1 MNMKKIIS
9 LVLIIIFSLSL
20 FTACSTEKKSA
31 IMGDIDFEVIGTD
44 ALTDSSLEEWYN
56 ENNNK
61 EGIFSFDFKN
71 HKYILVGAG
80 EKPTGGYSVEITSVV
95 GKEDSILVNA
105 KVNAPK
111 ADEIVTQALT
121 YPSTL
126 IKISKDSR
134 KVVLGEFINTISED
148 NSKDES
154 QIDTFE
160 GTGTFVGLADSNSCE
175 IIVDDEATPFRL
187 SEEVKEIA
195 AKIEMNQKVKFSYY
209 LNEYEQMVIIEIEKI
224 EE

>member
-1 MNMKKIIS
+1 MKKIIS
-9 LVLIIIFSLSL
+9 LVLVAILGLSL
-20 FTACSTEKKSA
+20 FTACSSENKSA
-31 IMGDIDFEVIGTD
+31 LIGDINFEVMGSD

-61 EGIFSFDFKN
+61 KGLSTFDFKE
-71 HKYILVGAG
+71 HKYVLVGAG
-80 EKPTGGYSVEITSVV
+80 EKPTGGYSVEVTSVV
-95 GKEDSILVNA
+95 GKEDSILINA

-111 ADEIVTQALT
+111 ADEMVTEAIT

-126 IKISKDSR
+126 IRIPKDSR
-134 KVVLGEFINTISED
+134 NVVLGDFMDAEAEE
-148 NSKDES
+148 NSKEKNPLET
-154 QIDTFE
+154 IE
-160 GTGTFVGLADSNSCE
+160 ETGIFVGLADSNSCE

-195 AKIEMNQKVKFSYY
+195 AEIEMNQKVKFSYY
-209 LNEYEQMVIIEIEKI
+209 LNEYEQMVIVEIEKV